1 MTKDHRSAVIAFWVM
16 TVTLIGFMAATIYS
30 AGHRAQHWTGPS
42 GKVTQ
47 KMWVQEFWQAGEQL
61 YPARWCLELNYRDE
75 VCIPESD
82 WNKISIGDWYGEK

>member
-1 MTKDHRSAVIAFWVM
+1 MK
-16 TVTLIGFMAATIYS
+16 VTRNREVAALLALSLLCVVGLFALIFTMDRT
-30 AGHRAQHWTGPS
+30 RHWNGPT

-75 VCIPESD
+75 ICIPEND

>member
-1 MTKDHRSAVIAFWVM
+1 MREQRSIAIAFWCM
-16 TVTLIGFMAATIYS
+16 AITCLILIGIVFNEA
-30 AGHRAQHWTGPS
+30 RNKPHWTGPS

>member
-1 MTKDHRSAVIAFWVM
+1 MSNEHRMTVIAFWVM
-16 TVTLIGFMAATIYS
+16 TVICVATLVALVATN
-30 AGHRAQHWTGPS
+30 RDDRHWNGPA

-47 KMWVQEFWQAGEQL
+47 KMWVQEFWQNGEQL